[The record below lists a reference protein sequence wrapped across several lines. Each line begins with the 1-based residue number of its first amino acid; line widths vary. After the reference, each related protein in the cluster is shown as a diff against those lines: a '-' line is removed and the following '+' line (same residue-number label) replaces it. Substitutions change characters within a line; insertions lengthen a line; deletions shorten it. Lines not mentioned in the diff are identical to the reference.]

1 MKWRMVLLQRLRLA
15 AIATGWAAALV
26 GGATL
31 AFVAVPALVARAD
44 TARSLNGI
52 DVRFVDAPRWMSP
65 ADLAPLEELVR
76 EQLTGSPFD
85 HDGLRI
91 AADGLRAS
99 GWFEGL
105 SQVRRASLSLVEV
118 SGVWTI
124 PTALVSDAEG
134 EHLIDS
140 NGRRLPRSYIRSAAP
155 AFPRIL
161 GYTGGRPAAMGER
174 YSGTEIPA
182 ALSLL
187 RAIDEYPFRTQVAA
201 IDVSRHSIDGSL
213 TLITNRDAKLRWGRP
228 PGEGSAAE
236 VPTRQKL
243 AYLQFLFDHYGR
255 IDAVGDGEIDLTGDY
270 VGAKLSAP

>member
-1 MKWRMVLLQRLRLA
+1 MHRLRLA
-15 AIATGWAAALV
+15 LTATGWVAALV
-26 GGATL
+26 GGGVL

-44 TARSLNGI
+44 TARSMNGI
-52 DVRFVDAPRWMSP
+52 DVRFIDAPPWMSP

-105 SQVRRASLSLVEV
+105 SQVRRASLSRVEV

-155 AFPRIL
+155 AFPRIV

-174 YSGTEIPA
+174 YSGTDIAA

-187 RAIDEYPFRTQVAA
+187 RAIDEYPFRNQVVA
-201 IDVSRHSIDGSL
+201 IDVSRHRLDGSL

-270 VGAKLSAP
+270 VGARH